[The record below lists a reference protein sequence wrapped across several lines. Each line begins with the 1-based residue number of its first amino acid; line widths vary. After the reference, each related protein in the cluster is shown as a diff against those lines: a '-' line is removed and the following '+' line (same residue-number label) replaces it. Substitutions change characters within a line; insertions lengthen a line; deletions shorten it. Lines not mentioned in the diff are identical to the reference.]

1 MYIYI
6 CIFTFTCICAG
17 PVATAFPCTLGNRI
31 VYPLFGRHFS
41 TQKKHVARYL
51 RASSFRANWGR
62 KLQGKRTIE
71 TGKISPCERARHDR
85 PTKSMPTPS
94 SLCKRA
100 CCRSTVATRH
110 GGNVTCFDVTRFV
123 VGRVKS
129 RRRWSDATSGE
140 VMRSVGRCHVMEC
153 HVK

>member
-1 MYIYI
+1 MYIYVYLHLHVYVPARLQRLFHAPLGTAL
-6 CIFTFTCICAG
+6 CIPFSAGTF
-17 PVATAFPCTLGNRI
+17 PPK
-31 VYPLFGRHFS
+31 
-41 TQKKHVARYL
+41 KKHVARYL

-71 TGKISPCERARHDR
+71 TGKSSPCERARHDR
-85 PTKSMPTPS
+85 PTKAMPTPS

-110 GGNVTCFDVTRFV
+110 GGNVTCFDVTRLV

-129 RRRWSDATSGE
+129 CRRWSDATSGE